1 MTAQKMPRPTAVM
14 KRISRLMNACQ
25 ISRPAI
31 SSPLRTVRPERRN
44 SSVRQMIR
52 GTRNC
57 ETMFGW
63 PPACEIMLGAK
74 VAKRAPTQAA
84 RRELTN
90 CRESTKYHEM
100 PVTANAIVRKALKA
114 T

>member
-25 ISRPAI
+25 ISRPARI
-31 SSPLRTVRPERRN
+31 SPLRIARPGIRRARQ
-44 SSVRQMIR
+44 RQMIN

-63 PPACEIMLGAK
+63 PPACETMLGAK
-74 VAKRAPTQAA
+74 VQNSAPTQAA
-84 RRELTN
+84 SRDATN
-90 CRESTKYHEM
+90 
-100 PVTANAIVRKALKA
+100 
-114 T
+114 